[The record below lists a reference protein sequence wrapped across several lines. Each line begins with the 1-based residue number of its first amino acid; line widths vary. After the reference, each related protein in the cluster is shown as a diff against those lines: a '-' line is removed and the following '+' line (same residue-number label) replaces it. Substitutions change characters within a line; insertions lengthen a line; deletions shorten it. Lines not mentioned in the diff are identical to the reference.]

1 MEANILGQ
9 DDQGCGVEVFDENNN
24 RHSISINWG
33 GTIHKHSTE
42 NYPLQPE
49 NRTPDEQRIM
59 TQVEERA
66 KYAAQQEFPDAEILH
81 PMWDP
86 AHVEAGLRSLASYD
100 VEAFHEEFR
109 EFYEAI
115 QDPKEYVQDPEMDE
129 PTAVVN
135 KPLRFSDDQLVDVAD
150 LVVEY
155 QLETGQDRV
164 VGSYPSW
171 PTEETLVL
179 HLPKVELAED
189 FVYEDQMEDV
199 VVSHVMA
206 QIRDIYL
213 NMGEDPPEEY
223 RVEGIGKLHIVGDEG
238 WMERQSTTG

>member
-1 MEANILGQ
+1 
-9 DDQGCGVEVFDENNN
+9 
-24 RHSISINWG
+24 
-33 GTIHKHSTE
+33 
-42 NYPLQPE
+42 
-49 NRTPDEQRIM
+49 M

-66 KYAAQQEFPDAEILH
+66 KYAAQQEFPDADILY

-86 AHVEAGLRSLASYD
+86 DHVEAGLRSLSSYD

-109 EFYEAI
+109 EFYKAI
-115 QDPKEYVQDPEMDE
+115 QAPKEYVQDPEMDE
-129 PTAVVN
+129 ATAVVN
-135 KPLRFSDDQLVDVAD
+135 KTIRFSEDRVVDVAD

-155 QLETGQDRV
+155 QRENGQDRV
-164 VGSYPSW
+164 AGSYPSW
-171 PTEETLVL
+171 PDEETLVL

-238 WMERQSTTG
+238 WMEAQPTTSG